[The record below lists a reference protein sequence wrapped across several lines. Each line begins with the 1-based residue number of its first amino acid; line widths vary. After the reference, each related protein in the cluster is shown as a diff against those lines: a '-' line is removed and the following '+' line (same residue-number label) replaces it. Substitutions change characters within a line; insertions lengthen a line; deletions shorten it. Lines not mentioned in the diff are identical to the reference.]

1 MNEIFDYVI
10 VGGGSAGCVLANR
23 LSANG
28 RNSVALIEA
37 GPKDDHWVLTIPTG
51 VAAALSKPQF
61 SWGYESTNQ
70 AGLGNRPFVTPR
82 GKVLGGSS
90 SVNGMVYFR
99 GHPADFDDWAEKEG
113 ATGWS
118 YREVLPYFIRS
129 EDNPPFAGSPY
140 HGTGGEMRVAN
151 PPRPNPLVHS
161 FVKAS
166 TGLGLPACDDFN
178 GADPEGVGLRQAT
191 IRDGRRE
198 SMSTA
203 FLRPARDRQNLTVIT
218 DALVEK
224 VLIENGQA
232 VGVRYLVG
240 DQPREVR
247 ARLEVVLSAGAY
259 GSPAVLLRSGVGDT
273 QELQRLGIPVKH
285 HLPSV
290 GVGLRDHPSAAVQ
303 VYTDKDY
310 TSYGVSARSML
321 RNIGNLAEYLLWRRG
336 PIGGNV
342 FEATAFLRTSA
353 EVERPDLQL
362 VFMPAH
368 RGPKPT
374 LLPIGHGYGILS
386 IAARPKSYGRV
397 SLASADPAAKPLI
410 DPHFYEDPDD
420 LAVVRHGL
428 KLARRILNQPDFNQ
442 YGARE
447 VLPGVTVQDE
457 AGLDEYIRRTTVTV
471 HHPGCSCRMGSDPET
486 TVVDPQLKVRGIRGL
501 RVVDASV
508 FPTLI
513 AGNTNAAVVMIAE
526 KAADMILGKRA
537 PAPIDVP
544 YAGAA
549 RDLAMV

>member
-1 MNEIFDYVI
+1 MNDIFDYVI

-23 LSANG
+23 LSADG
-28 RNSVALIEA
+28 RNTVALIEA

-61 SWGYESTNQ
+61 SWGYESTPQ
-70 AGLGNRPFVTPR
+70 LGLGSRPFPIPR
-82 GKVLGGSS
+82 GRVLGGSS

-99 GHPADFDDWAEKEG
+99 GHPADFDDWAENEG

-129 EDNPPFAGSPY
+129 EDNPAFANSPY
-140 HGTGGEMRVAN
+140 HGDKGEMRVSS
-151 PPRPNPLVHS
+151 PPRPNKLVHS
-161 FVKAS
+161 FLEAS
-166 TGLGLPACDDFN
+166 GEMGLPQCDDFN
-178 GADPEGVGLRQAT
+178 AADPEGLGLRQAT
-191 IRDGRRE
+191 IRKGRRE

-203 FLRPARDRQNLTVIT
+203 FLRPALQRKNLTVIT
-218 DALVEK
+218 DALVDK
-224 VLIENGQA
+224 VLLDNGQA
-232 VGVRYLVG
+232 VGVSFLVKG
-240 DQPREVR
+240 EPRNVR
-247 ARLEVVLSAGAY
+247 ARLEVILSAGAY

-273 QELQRLGIPVKH
+273 AELVRHGIPVQH

-303 VYTDKDY
+303 MYTDKDY

-321 RNIGNLAEYLLWRRG
+321 RNIGNVAEYMLWRRG

-342 FEATAFLRTSA
+342 FEATGFLRTSP
-353 EVERPDLQL
+353 ELDRPDLQL

-374 LLPIGHGYGILS
+374 LLPIGHGYGVLS

-397 SLASADPAAKPLI
+397 RLADANPATKPLI
-410 DPHFYEDPDD
+410 DPEFYAHKDD

-428 KLARRILNQPDFNQ
+428 TLARRILGQSSFDR
-442 YGARE
+442 YKARE
-447 VLPGVTVQDE
+447 ILPGTEVQQDS
-457 AGLDEYIRRTTVTV
+457 ALDDYIRRTTVTV
-471 HHPGCSCRMGSDPET
+471 HHPGCTCRMGSDPET

-526 KAADMILGKRA
+526 KAADMILGRRA
-537 PAPIDVP
+537 PAAIDVP
-544 YAGAA
+544 YAK
-549 RDLAMV
+549 

>member
-1 MNEIFDYVI
+1 MNDIFDYVI

-23 LSANG
+23 LSENG
-28 RNSVALIEA
+28 RNTIALIEA
-37 GPKDDHWVLTIPTG
+37 GPKDDHWLLTIPTG

-61 SWGYESTNQ
+61 SWGYESTPQ
-70 AGLGNRPFVTPR
+70 LGLGSRPFPIPR

-129 EDNPPFAGSPY
+129 EDNPTFAGSPY
-140 HGTGGEMRVAN
+140 HGDKGEMRVSS
-151 PPRPNPLVHS
+151 PPRPNKLVHS
-161 FVKAS
+161 FLEA
-166 TGLGLPACDDFN
+166 GADMGLPKCDDFN
-178 GADPEGVGLRQAT
+178 AADPEGLGFRQAT
-191 IRDGRRE
+191 IRRGRRE

-203 FLRPARDRQNLTVIT
+203 FLRPALERKNLTVIT
-218 DALVEK
+218 DALVDK
-224 VLIENGQA
+224 VLIDNGQA
-232 VGVRYLVG
+232 VGVKFLVNG
-240 DQPREVR
+240 EQRNVR
-247 ARLEVVLSAGAY
+247 ARLEVILSAGAY
-259 GSPAVLLRSGVGDT
+259 GSPAVLMRSGIGDAK
-273 QELQRLGIPVKH
+273 ELQRHGITVQH
-285 HLPSV
+285 DLPSV

-303 VYTDKDY
+303 MYTDKDY
-310 TSYGVSARSML
+310 TSYGVSARSMM
-321 RNIGNLAEYLLWRRG
+321 RNIGNVAEYVLWRRG

-342 FEATAFLRTSA
+342 FEATAFLRTSP
-353 EVERPDLQL
+353 ELERPDLQL

-374 LLPIGHGYGILS
+374 LLPIGHGYGVLS

-397 SLASADPAAKPLI
+397 RLANADPATKLLI
-410 DPHFYEDPDD
+410 DPEFYSHKDD

-428 KLARRILNQPDFNQ
+428 ALGRKILGQPAFERYQ
-442 YGARE
+442 ARE
-447 VLPGVTVQDE
+447 ILPGADIKQDS
-457 AGLDEYIRRTTVTV
+457 ALDDYIRRTTVTV
-471 HHPGCSCRMGSDPET
+471 HHPGCTCRMGSDPAT

-544 YAGAA
+544 YAK
-549 RDLAMV
+549 

>member
-1 MNEIFDYVI
+1 MNDIFDYVI

-23 LSANG
+23 LSADG
-28 RNSVALIEA
+28 RSTVALIEA
-37 GPKDDHWVLTIPTG
+37 GPKDDNWVLTIPTG

-61 SWGYESTNQ
+61 SWGYESTPQ
-70 AGLGNRPFVTPR
+70 EGLGSRPFVIPR

-99 GHPADFDDWAEKEG
+99 GHPGDFDDWAEKEG
-113 ATGWS
+113 AQGWS

-129 EDNPPFAGSPY
+129 EDNPTFAGSEY
-140 HGTGGEMRVAN
+140 HGDKGDMRVSS
-151 PPRPNPLVHS
+151 PPRPNKLVHS
-161 FVKAS
+161 FLEAS
-166 TGLGLPACDDFN
+166 GEMGLPACEDFN
-178 GADPEGVGLRQAT
+178 AADPEGMGLRQAT
-191 IRDGRRE
+191 IRNGRRE

-203 FLRPARDRQNLTVIT
+203 FLRPVLHRTNLSVIT
-218 DALVEK
+218 NALVDK
-224 VLIENGQA
+224 VTIDNGQA
-232 VGVRYLVG
+232 VGVNFLVDG
-240 DQPREVR
+240 ELKNIR
-247 ARLEVVLSAGAY
+247 ARQEVILCAGAY
-259 GSPAVLLRSGVGDT
+259 GSPAVLLRSGVGDSE
-273 QELQRLGIPVKH
+273 ELQRHAIPLKH

-303 VYTDKDY
+303 MYTDNDH

-321 RNIGNLAEYLLWRRG
+321 RNIGNVAEYVLWRGG

-342 FEATAFLRTSA
+342 FEATGFLRTSP
-353 EVERPDLQL
+353 ELQRPDLQL

-374 LLPIGHGYGILS
+374 VLPIGHGYGVLS

-397 SLASADPAAKPLI
+397 TLGDANPATKPRIDPA
-410 DPHFYEDPDD
+410 FYSHEDD

-428 KLARRILNQPDFNQ
+428 RLARKILFQPAFSRYQ
-442 YGARE
+442 ARE
-447 VLPGVTVQDE
+447 ILPGTAVQ
-457 AGLDEYIRRTTVTV
+457 LDSALDDYIRQTTVTV
-471 HHPGCSCRMGSDPET
+471 HHPGCTCRMGSDPET

-544 YAGAA
+544 YAK
-549 RDLAMV
+549 